1 MTEPKKYRTDWT
13 IEPVKAEHVRPHGYN
28 IQWYKHQID
37 MDNVHYCSTVEEAE
51 REIDDAIILEQEQV
65 IEKLRMSLNDSTIYL
80 IGCKALLGSYGHDGA
95 GLPDQ
100 ISDNHRVLKA
110 FQL

>member
-13 IEPVKAEHVRPHGYN
+13 IEEVAMDRVWPDDRN
-28 IQWYKHQID
+28 IKWYKGTPD

-65 IEKLRMSLNDSTIYL
+65 IDRFRDALRKSTDMLSGGLFHPGDMHLMRRRVAENEQL
-80 IGCKALLGSYGHDGA
+80 I
-95 GLPDQ
+95 
-100 ISDNHRVLKA
+100 KA
-110 FQL
+110 FQS